1 MSIEAVLTQI
11 QGTAISHGI
20 AKANHLFMAGL
31 QVVHVIGFIVLLAS
45 LLLISLR
52 LLGLVFTGQT
62 IPQVARET
70 TRLLW
75 FGLALAVISGV
86 IMFIGSPR
94 HYFYNPAF
102 GTKML
107 LLAVSVIVQAA
118 LFARVALSEQ
128 PHPVLARVGVG
139 LALAFWFA
147 VSLAGR
153 AIGFV

>member
-1 MSIEAVLTQI
+1 MSIDAVLTQI
-11 QGTAISHGI
+11 QGTVASHWI
-20 AKANHLFMAGL
+20 ARANHLFMAGL
-31 QVVHVIGFIVLLAS
+31 QVIHVIGFILLLAS

-62 IPQVARET
+62 IAQVARET

-75 FGLALAVISGV
+75 LGLALAVISGA
-86 IMFIGSPR
+86 IMFIGAPK

-107 LLAVSVIVQAA
+107 LLAAAVFVQAA
-118 LFARVALSEQ
+118 IFGRVAASAE

>member
-1 MSIEAVLTQI
+1 MSIDAVLTQI
-11 QGTAISHGI
+11 QGTGASHWI
-20 AKANHLFMAGL
+20 AKANHLLMAGL
-31 QVVHVIGFIVLLAS
+31 QVVHVIGFILLLAS

-52 LLGLVFTGQT
+52 LLGLVFTSQS
-62 IPQVARET
+62 IAQVARET

-75 FGLALAVISGV
+75 FGLALAVSSGV
-86 IMFIGSPR
+86 IMFIGAPR

-102 GTKML
+102 ATKML
-107 LLAVSVIVQAA
+107 LLIVAVIVQAA
-118 LFARVALSEQ
+118 VFGRVAANEA

-139 LALAFWFA
+139 LALAFWLG

>member
-1 MSIEAVLTQI
+1 MSIDALLTEI
-11 QGTAISHGI
+11 EGTGASHWI

-31 QVVHVIGFIVLLAS
+31 QVVHVIGFILLLAS

-52 LLGLVFTGQT
+52 LLGLVFTSQA
-62 IPQVARET
+62 IPQVARGT

-75 FGLALAVISGV
+75 LGLALAVISGA
-86 IMFIGSPR
+86 IMFIGAPK

-107 LLAVSVIVQAA
+107 LLAVSVIVQAT
-118 LFARVALSEQ
+118 LFARVALSEE

>member
-1 MSIEAVLTQI
+1 MSIEAALTRI

-20 AKANHLFMAGL
+20 AQANHLFMAGL
-31 QVVHVIGFIVLLAS
+31 QVVHVIGFILLLAS

-86 IMFIGSPR
+86 IMFIGAPR
-94 HYFYNPAF
+94 HYFHNPAF
-102 GTKML
+102 VTKML
-107 LLAVSVIVQAA
+107 LLTVAVVVQAA
-118 LFARVALSEQ
+118 VFGRVAASEA
-128 PHPVLARVGVG
+128 PHPVLARVGVA
-139 LALAFWFA
+139 LALACWFG

>member
-1 MSIEAVLTQI
+1 MSPADLLTRLQSS
-11 QGTAISHGI
+11 ALSHSI

-31 QVVHVIGFIVLLAS
+31 QVVHVIGFIFLLAS
-45 LLLISLR
+45 VVLISLR
-52 LLGLVFTGQT
+52 LLGLALNGQT

-70 TRLLW
+70 SRLLW
-75 FGLALAVISGV
+75 LGLALTVISGT

-102 GTKML
+102 AVKML
-107 LLAVSVIVQAA
+107 LLVLAVIIQAA
-118 LFARVALSEQ
+118 LFGKVAASES
-128 PHPVLARVGVG
+128 PHPGLARVGVA
-139 LALAFWFA
+139 LALLFWFS